1 MCKTQKARAG
11 IFRKKQELSSAGVI
25 RGDTPLANRKRLF
38 EGDSEMAGSGKTL
51 IVFNNSWTTLED
63 V

>member
-25 RGDTPLANRKRLF
+25 RGDTPLANRKRVWQ
-38 EGDSEMAGSGKTL
+38 ENTDSAG
-51 IVFNNSWTTLED
+51 IVRLLG
-63 V
+63 